1 MFDWIGDLI
10 DGIGE
15 AITEAFQFLGTQ
27 ISNAIWNTML
37 KWMYETV
44 YNAVADFFAMMGNMG
59 ADIFALDWEIGRAH
73 V

>member
-37 KWMYETV
+37 KLLIRLSS
-44 YNAVADFFAMMGNMG
+44 A
-59 ADIFALDWEIGRAH
+59 
-73 V
+73 